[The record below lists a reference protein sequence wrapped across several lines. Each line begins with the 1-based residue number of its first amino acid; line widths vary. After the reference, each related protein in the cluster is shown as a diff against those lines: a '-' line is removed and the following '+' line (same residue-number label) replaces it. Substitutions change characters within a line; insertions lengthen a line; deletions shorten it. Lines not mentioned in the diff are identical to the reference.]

1 MSKLYARAR
10 RAGASALAIIGFA
23 ITCAGAAH
31 AVVLV
36 ELSIDA
42 RPRPYGPKD
51 PVTSQQ
57 QQFTVPSGPGTLIM
71 TYTEQA
77 YVGGPGGFTLDPKDL
92 SPERLGF
99 GGSTEYLPR
108 SPAKGQLYQVRTIWR
123 HDFSKK
129 VWVATLTARH
139 EYQSFQVRHHGRQI
153 ASVQRLTIEF
163 IPGTAPVPPA
173 TPPVAQPPAAQPP
186 AQPPGTVAMPRG
198 ADQFDSTSVL
208 RGDPFNGG
216 EWSNARNGSALA
228 VRTLAQPVC
237 IAGLRLESAG
247 TDVTSKGSMIRIT
260 LTGPSGASH
269 VALHIE
275 EGVVNRG
282 FSPGGSG
289 NVLPAQSRSFA
300 PFLTQRIE
308 VAMRGN
314 GWFSLRGLTF
324 SVVPCR

>member
-1 MSKLYARAR
+1 MSILHARAR
-10 RAGASALAIIGFA
+10 RAGAFVLAIIGLA
-23 ITCAGAAH
+23 ITCAGAAQ

-36 ELSIDA
+36 DLSLDA
-42 RPRPYGPKD
+42 RARPYGPSD
-51 PVTSQQ
+51 PVTSLQ
-57 QQFTVPSGPGTLIM
+57 QQFTVPSGPGTVII
-71 TYTEQA
+71 TYIEQA
-77 YVGGPGGFTLDPKDL
+77 YVGGPGGFAYEPKDL
-92 SPERLGF
+92 SSERLGF
-99 GGSTEYLPR
+99 GGSIEYTPR
-108 SPAKGQLYQVRTIWR
+108 NPGRGQPYQVRIILR

-129 VWVATLTARH
+129 LWVATLTARH
-139 EYQSFQVRHHGRQI
+139 EYQAFQIRNRGRQI

-186 AQPPGTVAMPRG
+186 AQPPGTGALPRG
-198 ADQFDSTSVL
+198 ADQFDSTSIL

-228 VRTLAQPVC
+228 VRTLTQPVC

-275 EGVVNRG
+275 EGVINRG

-324 SVVPCR
+324 SMVPCR

>member
-1 MSKLYARAR
+1 MSTLHARAR
-10 RAGASALAIIGFA
+10 RAGASLLAIVGFA

-31 AVVLV
+31 AAVLV
-36 ELSIDA
+36 DLAIDA
-42 RPRPYGPKD
+42 RARPYGPND

-99 GGSTEYLPR
+99 GGSTEYTPR
-108 SPAKGQLYQVRTIWR
+108 SPVKGQLYQVRTIWR

-129 VWVATLTARH
+129 VWVASLTARH
-139 EYQSFQVRHHGRQI
+139 EYQAFQVRNHGRQI

-163 IPGTAPVPPA
+163 IPGTAPAPPA
-173 TPPVAQPPAAQPP
+173 TPPVAQPPAE
-186 AQPPGTVAMPRG
+186 PPGSGALPRG
-198 ADQFDSTSVL
+198 ADQFDSTSIL

-216 EWSNARNGSALA
+216 EWSNARNGAALA
-228 VRTLAQPVC
+228 VRTLAQPIC
-237 IAGLRLESAG
+237 IAGLQLESAG
-247 TDVTSKGSMIRIT
+247 TDVTSRGSMIKIT

-269 VALHIE
+269 VALLVE
-275 EGVVNRG
+275 ESVINRG

-289 NVLPAQSRSFA
+289 QVLPAQSRTFA

-314 GWFSLRGLTF
+314 GWFNLRGLTF